1 MAIVNFILYRTSIFV
16 RAGLKGIRS
25 KVRQHLELLAPR
37 GVGTLFT
44 SSSVTLW
51 FTCTV
56 VVFFQAKQYLSAVLY
71 SFTCTPGV
79 KPILLLQPLRV
90 L

>member
-16 RAGLKGIRS
+16 SAGLKGIRS

-56 VVFFQAKQYLSAVLY
+56 FQAKKYLSVVLY
-71 SFTCTPGV
+71 CFKCTPGV
-79 KPILLLQPLRV
+79 KPILLLQPLR
-90 L
+90 LL